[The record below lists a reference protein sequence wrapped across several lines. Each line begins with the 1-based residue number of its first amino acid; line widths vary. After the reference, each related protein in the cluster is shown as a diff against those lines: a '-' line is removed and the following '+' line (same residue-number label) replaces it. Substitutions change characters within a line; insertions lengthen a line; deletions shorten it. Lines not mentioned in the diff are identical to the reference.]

1 MLQTVYYDPF
11 RVFDTTE
18 RARKTRTQKDSYWRP
33 NVDILESKD
42 QYQLLLDLP
51 GIDPETIDVTEDK
64 KVLTIKA
71 EKLALTVA
79 EDQQVTR
86 SERRSGVYQRQFTLP
101 EDADV
106 NSIKAES
113 KNGVLQLSIARQ
125 QPQETLRKIEVTQ

>member
-11 RVFDTTE
+11 RVFETSS
-18 RARKTRTQKDSYWRP
+18 RARKTRAHKDSYWRP
-33 NVDILESKD
+33 DVDIVESQE

-71 EKLALTVA
+71 EKVALELDEA
-79 EDQQVTR
+79 QQVTR

-106 NSIKAES
+106 GSIKAES
-113 KNGVLQLSIARQ
+113 KNGVLQLSIKRQ